1 MTKIYI
7 LTCFFKLQLS
17 KEEKLKRL
25 CDMNNKVNTSEVI
38 KSERFI
44 RRRNV
49 DLLTEFEKDR
59 LETAME
65 LRSKNTEHC
74 CEMVSQTYINR
85 LFAYY
90 KGGNFNIHIWA
101 WFGYFICLGKE
112 IRFYYTPRKLC
123 L

>member
-1 MTKIYI
+1 MYKYKFLMCF
-7 LTCFFKLQLS
+7 LTLQLS

-25 CDMNNKVNTSEVI
+25 CDMNNKINTSEVI

-65 LRSKNTEHC
+65 LRSKNTEQC
-74 CEMVSQTYINR
+74 CEMVSQAYINR
-85 LFAYY
+85 LFAYC

-101 WFGYFICLGKE
+101 WFRYFIC
-112 IRFYYTPRKLC
+112 
-123 L
+123 